1 MLKNVFATVFFLFMS
16 VIVLQAQTA
25 DYKTYSIQV
34 AAFSK
39 VLEDAEFDAT
49 LKKFSNLKELGYIY
63 ETSYLSPSNVVP
75 SKFFL
80 GSYLGMHTAKKILAK
95 VKRKGYKDAFI
106 VEELGAH
113 DPNETK
119 HFNVLQLGA
128 YKRLVMSNFKKLSD
142 EVGQGYVCVLL
153 ANDGTYKVVLNAFD
167 NGDLTDE
174 LIDAKSNKFG
184 VWKRDVRDIYKVKA
198 KKTTA
203 KKATVAKKP
212 AVKKETATATK
223 PVNSKPGNKN

>member
-16 VIVLQAQTA
+16 VIILQAQTT
-25 DYKTYSIQV
+25 DYKTYSIQI

-49 LKKFSNLKELGYIY
+49 IKKFNNLKDIGYVY
-63 ETSYLSPSNVVP
+63 ETSYLSPTNVVP

-80 GSYLGMHTAKKILAK
+80 GSYLGMHTAQKILAK

-106 VEELGAH
+106 VEELEAH
-113 DPNETK
+113 DPNETT
-119 HFNVLQLGA
+119 HFDVLQLGA

-153 ANDGTYKVVLNAFD
+153 SNDGTYKVVLNAFD
-167 NGDLTDE
+167 NGDLNDE
-174 LIDAKSNKFG
+174 LIDAKNSKFG
-184 VWKRDVRDIYKVKA
+184 TWKRDVRDIYKA
-198 KKTTA
+198 KTSTA
-203 KKATVAKKP
+203 KKATAAKKP
-212 AVKKETATATK
+212 AKKVPAVEKAK
-223 PVNSKPGNKN
+223 PVNSKPGN